1 MGVGRPPLT
10 LMQHHVFSVVPSPP
24 MPLSLF
30 LVLFLPKVKSHP
42 GGAWLSLG
50 SVESCYLQDVGFI
63 SSVLAL
69 LVYSFLVG
77 RHCNAGVTIFRD
89 DEASLLGDASF

>member
-1 MGVGRPPLT
+1 
-10 LMQHHVFSVVPSPP
+10 

-30 LVLFLPKVKSHP
+30 LVLFLPKVKSPP

-69 LVYSFLVG
+69 LVYCFLEG
-77 RHCNAGVTIFRD
+77 RHYNAGVTIL
-89 DEASLLGDASF
+89 SLSFMFLGKGPCQAIRGSPRIG

>member
-1 MGVGRPPLT
+1 
-10 LMQHHVFSVVPSPP
+10 

-30 LVLFLPKVKSHP
+30 LVLFLPKVKSPP

-50 SVESCYLQDVGFI
+50 SVESCYLKDVGFI

-69 LVYSFLVG
+69 LVYCFLEG
-77 RHCNAGVTIFRD
+77 RHYNAGVTIFRD
-89 DEASLLGDASF
+89 DEASLSGDASF

>member
-1 MGVGRPPLT
+1 
-10 LMQHHVFSVVPSPP
+10 

-50 SVESCYLQDVGFI
+50 YLQDVGFI

-69 LVYSFLVG
+69 LVYCFLEG
-77 RHCNAGVTIFRD
+77 RHYNIGVTIFRD
-89 DEASLLGDASF
+89 DEASLSGDASF